1 MAHDPA
7 SLIEPPARVTLAGNG
22 WGVAAIVG
30 GAVSGLAVGG
40 ECYAPHGDPTT
51 KVSSGVFVWFPASE
65 MMMML
70 FAAEIGA
77 VAGLMMGSYLGEP
90 NRS

>member
-1 MAHDPA
+1 MHPESYIILLH
-7 SLIEPPARVTLAGNG
+7 SL
-22 WGVAAIVG
+22 
-30 GAVSGLAVGG
+30 
-40 ECYAPHGDPTT
+40 
-51 KVSSGVFVWFPASE
+51 SSEVFVWFPASE

-77 VAGLMMGSYLGEP
+77 VASPMMGSYLAEP

>member
-40 ECYAPHGDPTT
+40 ECYAPHGDRPTDT
-51 KVSSGVFVWFPASE
+51 EGWLRCVRSSLRHRDGGNYRCD
-65 MMMML
+65 M
-70 FAAEIGA
+70 
-77 VAGLMMGSYLGEP
+77 
-90 NRS
+90 

>member
-1 MAHDPA
+1 
-7 SLIEPPARVTLAGNG
+7 
-22 WGVAAIVG
+22 
-30 GAVSGLAVGG
+30 
-40 ECYAPHGDPTT
+40 
-51 KVSSGVFVWFPASE
+51 

-77 VAGLMMGSYLGEP
+77 VAGLMMGAYRGEP